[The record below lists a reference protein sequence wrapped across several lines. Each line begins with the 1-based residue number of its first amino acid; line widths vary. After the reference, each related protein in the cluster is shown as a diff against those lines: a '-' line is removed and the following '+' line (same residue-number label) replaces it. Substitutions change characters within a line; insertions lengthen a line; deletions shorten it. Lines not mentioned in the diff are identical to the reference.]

1 MRSAFDFAP
10 YRRSTVGFDRL
21 FDMLENSCGRQTQ
34 ENYPP
39 FDLIKLGDNDYRIE
53 LAVAGF
59 KPDEIDITAQQNVL
73 IVSGRKYEDS
83 EEQGDDY
90 IYRGIATRSFERR
103 FALADHIQV
112 KGADLKDGL
121 LAIELVR
128 EIPEAMKPRKI
139 DIGGSQERSAIG
151 GGKSPP
157 PSRRSTPKPS
167 TPETLP
173 APQMNSPGETR
184 LLGAFLSGEALRPR
198 EQCGD
203 APGVELGAQLAVG
216 TQGHRPHPRLVVDHV
231 RSHRRHHSRVAATS
245 SRPSKLMKASARL
258 SSSSSSS
265 LHALGTD
272 RKLPHSSSGRGA
284 TWPTKSGKSGFI
296 S

>member
-21 FDMLENSCGRQTQ
+21 FDMLENSAGSQTQ

-59 KPDEIDITAQQNVL
+59 KPEEIDITAQQNVL
-73 IVSGRKYEDS
+73 IVSGRKS
-83 EEQGDDY
+83 EENEQTGNDY

-139 DIGGSQERSAIG
+139 DIGGNAQKRVE
-151 GGKSPP
+151 
-157 PSRRSTPKPS
+157 KPAS
-167 TPETLP
+167 KQTVD
-173 APQMNSPGETR
+173 A
-184 LLGAFLSGEALRPR
+184 EA
-198 EQCGD
+198 E
-203 APGVELGAQLAVG
+203 
-216 TQGHRPHPRLVVDHV
+216 
-231 RSHRRHHSRVAATS
+231 
-245 SRPSKLMKASARL
+245 
-258 SSSSSSS
+258 
-265 LHALGTD
+265 HA
-272 RKLPHSSSGRGA
+272 
-284 TWPTKSGKSGFI
+284 
-296 S
+296 

>member
-21 FDMLENSCGRQTQ
+21 FDMLENSSTGQGQ

-73 IVSGRKYEDS
+73 IVSGKKGEES
-83 EEQGDDY
+83 ENRGQDY

-112 KGADLKDGL
+112 RGADLKDGL

-139 DIGGSQERSAIG
+139 SIGGSEPQERSAIG
-151 GGKSPP
+151 GGDQPA
-157 PSRRSTPKPS
+157 SRQTVD
-167 TPETLP
+167 
-173 APQMNSPGETR
+173 A
-184 LLGAFLSGEALRPR
+184 EA
-198 EQCGD
+198 EN
-203 APGVELGAQLAVG
+203 A
-216 TQGHRPHPRLVVDHV
+216 
-231 RSHRRHHSRVAATS
+231 
-245 SRPSKLMKASARL
+245 
-258 SSSSSSS
+258 
-265 LHALGTD
+265 
-272 RKLPHSSSGRGA
+272 
-284 TWPTKSGKSGFI
+284 
-296 S
+296 